1 MKTTKHEWNLKG
13 ICCANCAQKIV
24 TAVQNME
31 GVASARLD
39 FANAKF
45 YVEILDGQD
54 TGSIRER
61 VKTIMADIEPG
72 SSIVDDVPEQEEDEE
87 GSFKKRIALYIGGLL
102 LFITAII
109 LPKESLPE
117 TLLFITAWLIFGGE
131 VLAKSFRNILKGRVF
146 DENFLMTIATI
157 GAFVL
162 GEYAEGAS
170 VMLFYQIGEL
180 FQGYAVDRSRKS
192 IRQLL
197 DIKPEFANLIT
208 ENGLIRAQPANV
220 RIGDRIKV
228 FPGEKIPLDGRVIE
242 GHSSVDTSPL
252 TGESLPRDVQEGDE
266 VLSGSINQTGVLTLE
281 VIKSYENSTVNRI
294 LELVQ
299 TAAGKKAVTERFITR
314 FAAKYTPAVVGL
326 AAILAI
332 VPPILTQTPFSQW
345 AYRALVFLVISCPC
359 ALVISIPLG
368 FFGGI
373 GAASRR
379 GILVKGG
386 NYLEALAK
394 VDTMVFDKTGTLTT
408 GVFEVTG
415 IAPRPGFTGQELL
428 YYAACAESYS
438 THPLARSILS
448 KYGQNPDPDRMDSH
462 EEIPGRGV
470 RARVDGKQV
479 LCGNRSLLKDHQI
492 DADDVP
498 VSGTSLYVAV
508 DGIYAGRIDLGDALK
523 PDARSA
529 IERLR
534 ALGIHNT
541 VLLTGDTEGTAR
553 DVAKRLGIGRIHA
566 QLLPQDKVTVLERIM
581 EEKHGSKPVVFV
593 GDGINDAAVISRADI
608 GIAMGGI
615 GSDAAIE
622 AADIVIMNDE
632 VGKLGDAV
640 AIARKTRRIVYQNIV
655 LALGV
660 KLLFLAMATGG
671 LASLWEAV
679 FADVGVALLAVLN
692 AMRIIKAGD
701 RLH

>member
-1 MKTTKHEWNLKG
+1 LLGNSKIIEVDNLEKSYGDVHAVKG
-13 ICCANCAQKIV
+13 ISFYV
-24 TAVQNME
+24 EE
-31 GVASARLD
+31 GKLFAFLGPNGAGKSTTVDILCTVLKPDSGTVVIDGNILGKEDDAIRQSIGVVFQYGVLDKTLTVWENLMFRASLYGLDMASAREAVVRACQL
-39 FANAKF
+39 AA
-45 YVEILDGQD
+45 VTEIVNRPYG
-54 TGSIRER
+54 
-61 VKTIMADIEPG
+61 
-72 SSIVDDVPEQEEDEE
+72 
-87 GSFKKRIALYIGGLL
+87 
-102 LFITAII
+102 
-109 LPKESLPE
+109 
-117 TLLFITAWLIFGGE
+117 
-131 VLAKSFRNILKGRVF
+131 N
-146 DENFLMTIATI
+146 
-157 GAFVL
+157 
-162 GEYAEGAS
+162 
-170 VMLFYQIGEL
+170 
-180 FQGYAVDRSRKS
+180 
-192 IRQLL
+192 
-197 DIKPEFANLIT
+197 
-208 ENGLIRAQPANV
+208 
-220 RIGDRIKV
+220 
-228 FPGEKIPLDGRVIE
+228 
-242 GHSSVDTSPL
+242 
-252 TGESLPRDVQEGDE
+252 
-266 VLSGSINQTGVLTLE
+266 LSGGQRRRCDIARALVHTPKVLFLDEPTTGLDPQTRKRMWDL
-281 VIKSYENSTVNRI
+281 II
-294 LELVQ
+294 VQ

-386 NYLEALAK
+386 NYLEALAG
-394 VDTMVFDKTGTLTT
+394 VDTVVFDKTGTLTT

-415 IAPRPGFTGQELL
+415 ITPRPGFTEQELL
-428 YYAACAESYS
+428 YYAACAESNS

-448 KYGQNPDPDRMDSH
+448 KYGKSPDPDRMGSH

-529 IERLR
+529 VERLR
-534 ALGIHNT
+534 ALGIQNT
-541 VLLTGDTEGTAR
+541 VLLTGDTEVTAR
-553 DVAKRLGIGRIHA
+553 DVAERLGIGRVHA

-581 EEKHGSKPVVFV
+581 EEKQGANPVAFV

-660 KLLFLAMATGG
+660 KLLFLTMATGG
-671 LASLWEAV
+671 LATLWEAV

-692 AMRIIKAGD
+692 AMRVIKAGD
-701 RLH
+701 KLH

>member
-1 MKTTKHEWNLKG
+1 MKTTRYEWSLTG
-13 ICCANCAQKIV
+13 LACANCANKIEA
-24 TAVQNME
+24 AVQKME

-39 FANAKF
+39 LVNSKF
-45 YVEILDGQD
+45 YVEISSDQD
-54 TGSIRER
+54 AVGIRER
-61 VKTIMADIEPG
+61 IKTIMSDIEPG
-72 SSIVDDVPEQEEDEE
+72 ASIKDDAAEPEEDGEQA
-87 GSFKKRIALYIGGLL
+87 FRKRIAVYIIGLL
-102 LFITAII
+102 LFIAAII
-109 LPKESLPE
+109 MPGETLPE
-117 TLLFITAWLIFGGE
+117 TLLFISAWLIFGGE
-131 VLAKSFRNILKGRVF
+131 ILVKSFRNILKGRVF

-157 GAFVL
+157 GAFIL

-180 FQGYAVDRSRKS
+180 FQDYAVDRSRRS
-192 IRQLL
+192 IKNLL
-197 DIKPEFANLIT
+197 DITPEFANIMT
-208 ENGLIRAQPANV
+208 ENGLVKALPGNV
-220 RIGDRIKV
+220 RPGDRIKV
-228 FPGEKIPLDGRVIE
+228 FPGERVPLDGRVLE

-266 VLSGSINQTGVLTLE
+266 VLSGSINQSGALTLE
-281 VIKSYENSTVNRI
+281 VTKSYENSTVSRI

-299 TAAGKKAVTERFITR
+299 NAAGKKAVAERFITR

-326 AAILAI
+326 AAMLAI
-332 VPPILTQTPFSQW
+332 LPPLLTQAPFSQW

-386 NYLEALAK
+386 NYLEALAR

-408 GVFEVTG
+408 GAFEVTG
-415 IAPRPGFTGQELL
+415 ITPRPGFTAEELL
-428 YYAACAESYS
+428 RYAASAESYS
-438 THPLARSILS
+438 THPLARSVL
-448 KYGQNPDPDRMDSH
+448 KRYGQNPDPARMDSH
-462 EEIPGRGV
+462 AEIPGRGV

-479 LCGNRSLLKDHQI
+479 FCGNSKLMADHQI
-492 DADDVP
+492 AVGEEI

-508 DGIYAGRIDLGDALK
+508 DGVYAGRIDLGDTLK
-523 PDARSA
+523 PDAPAA

-534 ALGIHNT
+534 AMGIRDT
-541 VLLTGDTEGTAR
+541 VLLTGDNQGTAR
-553 DVAKRLGIGRIHA
+553 DIAGRLGISRVHA
-566 QLLPQDKVTVLERIM
+566 QLLPQDKVSVLESIM
-581 EEKHGSKPVVFV
+581 EEKNGKKPVVFV

-632 VGKLGDAV
+632 LKKLGDAV
-640 AIARKTRRIVYQNIV
+640 AIARKTRRIVYQNIL

-671 LASLWEAV
+671 LTTLWEAV

-692 AMRIIKAGD
+692 AMRAIKAGKTQP
-701 RLH
+701 